1 MPKDKEKKISKK
13 KKPFLKRI
21 WSFFNSVLLTISTM
35 LSLALVS
42 IIGTVVEQ
50 NKGMESYILD
60 YGEKWA
66 GYISWAGFDDMFH
79 TWWFTSLLGLL
90 VFNILVCTIERFPP
104 KWKVLL
110 ANKPNF
116 SVKFIDKL
124 QHRKVF
130 TVDADKDAVDKT
142 LKAFFKKR
150 KFKFMEEGAEDGSSA
165 FYAWKGV
172 IGRYGSDFTHISLF
186 VILAGAIIGSVYGY
200 KSFKVITVG
209 STINMEKRAG
219 FNLRLDKF
227 WIDYYD
233 TGQIRQYNSILT
245 VVEDGKDV
253 LEKQIWVNEPLFYR
267 GIRFYQSSWGTSWNK
282 ISAAEIGFKKMG
294 DEESS
299 SIVKAKWGV
308 KVDIPESP
316 YAVKVIGYAADFAF
330 DDTRKAVFS
339 KSMEADNPA
348 VMIELYKD
356 GELVPKPVWLFLK
369 YPGLF
374 NSIPGSDDVLIF
386 EGYRSVLFS
395 GISVNK
401 DPGVNIVWIGSC
413 IMGIGFFLAFF
424 VFHKKLYVNLKSIGS
439 STEVKVGGLINKNTM
454 ALEKELEAFCHYFDD
469 KTKGA

>member
-1 MPKDKEKKISKK
+1 MSKDKEKKVLQKS
-13 KKPFLKRI
+13 FRKRI

-35 LSLALVS
+35 LTLALVS

-50 NKGMESYILD
+50 NKGMEAYVLE

-79 TWWFTSLLGLL
+79 TWWFSALLALL
-90 VFNILVCTIERFPP
+90 VLNILVCTIERFPP

-116 SVKFIDKL
+116 SPTFIDKL
-124 QHRKVF
+124 QHRKAF
-130 TVDADKDAVDKT
+130 TVNADKAAVEKNLKT
-142 LKAFFKKR
+142 YFKKKR
-150 KFKFMEEGAEDGSSA
+150 FKFLEESGKDGSSA

-209 STINMEKRAG
+209 STINMEARAG

-245 VVEDGKDV
+245 VVEDGKDI
-253 LEKQIWVNEPLFYR
+253 LEKQIWVNEPLLYK

-282 ISAAEIGFKKMG
+282 IAAAEIGFKRMG
-294 DEESS
+294 DEESAD
-299 SIVKAKWGV
+299 IVRVKWNT
-308 KVDIPESP
+308 KVDIPNTP

-330 DDTRKAVFS
+330 DDARKAVFS

-348 VMIELYKD
+348 VMVELYKD
-356 GELVPKPVWLFLK
+356 GEHISSPWLFLK

-374 NSIPGSDDVLIF
+374 KSIPESDDALIF
-386 EGYRSVLFS
+386 EGYRGVLFS

-401 DPGVNIVWIGSC
+401 DPGTNIVWVGSC
-413 IMGIGFFLAFF
+413 IMGIGFILAFF
-424 VFHKKLYVNLKSIGS
+424 VFHKRLYVNLKPIGT
-439 STEVKVGGLINKNTM
+439 STEVKIGGVINKNTM
-454 ALEKELEAFCHYFDD
+454 ALEKELEVFCGHFEN
-469 KTKGA
+469 KTKDA

>member
-1 MPKDKEKKISKK
+1 
-13 KKPFLKRI
+13 
-21 WSFFNSVLLTISTM
+21 M

-50 NKGMESYILD
+50 NKDMETYIQE

-66 GYISWAGFDDMFH
+66 GYISWAGFNDMFH
-79 TWWFTSLLGLL
+79 TWWFSALLGLL
-90 VFNILVCTIERFPP
+90 VINILVCTIERFPP

-116 SVKFIDKL
+116 SPTFIDKL

-130 TVDADKDAVDKT
+130 TVNADKDATDT
-142 LKAFFKKR
+142 ILKSFFKKKR
-150 KFKFMEEGAEDGSSA
+150 YKFLEESAKDGSSA

-245 VVEDGKDV
+245 VVEDGKDIV
-253 LEKQIWVNEPLFYR
+253 EKQIWVNEPLLYK

-282 ISAAEIGFKKMG
+282 VDAAEIGFKRKD

-299 SIVKAKWGV
+299 TIVRVKWNT
-308 KVDIPESP
+308 KVDIPDSP

-330 DDTRKAVFS
+330 DDARKAVFS

-348 VMIELYKD
+348 VMVELYKD
-356 GELVPKPVWLFLK
+356 GEHISSPWLFLK

-374 NSIPGSDDVLIF
+374 SSIPDSDDSLIF
-386 EGYRSVLFS
+386 EGYRGVLFS

-401 DPGVNIVWIGSC
+401 DPGTNVVWVGSC
-413 IMGIGFFLAFF
+413 IMGIGFILAFF
-424 VFHKKLYVNLKSIGS
+424 IFHKRLYINIKSNGS
-439 STEVKVGGLINKNTM
+439 STEVKIGGVINKNTM
-454 ALEKELEAFCHYFDD
+454 ALEKELEVFCDHFEKKQ
-469 KTKGA
+469 KTHKREF